1 MDTAYN
7 TYGNNAM
14 GMGLADAGL
23 NNTVQMEANQSVNN
37 VISITDRIGINMVD
51 RDVERSLGGD
61 TRSSATKKA
70 KFTPSSKSNIEGKY
84 LDYVKNN
91 RQNNAKKVTDNVV
104 SIDEYRKPIATESVY
119 SNVPSAT
126 CQRLSERIDPKTNQL
141 ERTITLHASIIG
153 MNKHIFANSC
163 KPIKVNNRSI
173 TNCKLNSENL
183 EKYYGKPVES
193 IQTNRNNDIDVA
205 SVDKK
210 EVTESVNDAFKM
222 PTMPL
227 NDTFQLPSME
237 LNEGTGKTIVKPSS
251 DVLSDM
257 EMTQPIELPDKKLNV
272 TSEYNVDSLFKK
284 DIDTTDFQ
292 LPSVDS
298 LKMDSIDVVSD
309 TSYNEVARTEKN
321 DSEIEISKENIRSYI
336 SNANSKEGLEKIRAV
351 LDDAL
356 KTSHNL
362 ANVLSTK
369 ETELVDAEKQKEQLN
384 KENEQLDKQNEQV
397 FARLVANCE
406 DIMKRNKEMQEKY
419 EQVEETLSMNRQDI
433 EEGLKRR
440 EEQLKYREEIQGL
453 VDMVGSNIP
462 NNVSVSRG
470 RRGKAA

>member
-61 TRSSATKKA
+61 TRGSATKKA

-91 RQNNAKKVTDNVV
+91 RQNNAKKMPDNVV

-237 LNEGTGKTIVKPSS
+237 LNEGIGKTADTIVKPSS

-257 EMTQPIELPDKKLNV
+257 EMTQPIELPDKKMNV
-272 TSEYNVDSLFKK
+272 TSEYNVDSLFKN
-284 DIDTTDFQ
+284 DTTFQ

-298 LKMDSIDVVSD
+298 LKTDSIDVVSD
-309 TSYNEVARTEKN
+309 VSYGDTLKKEKKLETQERISDYIDTS
-321 DSEIEISKENIRSYI
+321 
-336 SNANSKEGLEKIRAV
+336 NSREGLMK
-351 LDDAL
+351 L
-356 KTSHNL
+356 KEEI
-362 ANVLSTK
+362 TK
-369 ETELVDAEKQKEQLN
+369 ETNEIANLQQVVGTYEPEIISAQQKKASLEDEYKETFKKAQERRKTLVQTRETLDRTRQQMEEDLQKTQTDISNIISDIEQLN
-384 KENEQLDKQNEQV
+384 AMLEVKVPSSPTVN
-397 FARLVANCE
+397 
-406 DIMKRNKEMQEKY
+406 
-419 EQVEETLSMNRQDI
+419 
-433 EEGLKRR
+433 
-440 EEQLKYREEIQGL
+440 
-453 VDMVGSNIP
+453 
-462 NNVSVSRG
+462 RG

>member
-61 TRSSATKKA
+61 TRGSATKKA

-91 RQNNAKKVTDNVV
+91 RQNNAKKMPDNVV

-237 LNEGTGKTIVKPSS
+237 LNEGIGKTADTIVKPSS

-257 EMTQPIELPDKKLNV
+257 EMTQPIELPDKKMNV
-272 TSEYNVDSLFKK
+272 TSEYNVDSLFKN
-284 DIDTTDFQ
+284 DTTFQ

-298 LKMDSIDVVSD
+298 LKTDSIDVVSD
-309 TSYNEVARTEKN
+309 VSYGDTLKKEKKLETQGRISDYIDTS
-321 DSEIEISKENIRSYI
+321 
-336 SNANSKEGLEKIRAV
+336 NSREGLMK
-351 LDDAL
+351 L
-356 KTSHNL
+356 KEEI
-362 ANVLSTK
+362 TK
-369 ETELVDAEKQKEQLN
+369 ETNEIANLQQVVGTYEPEIISAQQKKASLEDEYKETFKKAQERRKTLVQTRETLDRTRQQMEEDLQKTQTDISNIISDIEQLN
-384 KENEQLDKQNEQV
+384 AMLEVKVPSSPTVN
-397 FARLVANCE
+397 
-406 DIMKRNKEMQEKY
+406 
-419 EQVEETLSMNRQDI
+419 
-433 EEGLKRR
+433 
-440 EEQLKYREEIQGL
+440 
-453 VDMVGSNIP
+453 
-462 NNVSVSRG
+462 RG